1 MTMLTTGSISA
12 NLSINNPG
20 AKSNGEEMDRSA
32 FLKLFTTQL
41 QNQNPLDPVKN
52 EAFVAQLAQFSQL
65 EATTKMADSLDTMA
79 STSQAD
85 RLLQGAA
92 LIGKRVSAPEGT
104 AELVEGANISSIIS
118 IPNGADKIAVDV
130 YDEAGNLVS
139 TRAMGRQLPGDI
151 NISWDG
157 TNNMGER
164 QQPGRYKIVAAITSM
179 GQVTQMPIT
188 TPNTVTS
195 VTYSAAQNDLIL
207 ELEDGST
214 VPLSQVSS
222 AYR

>member
-20 AKSNGEEMDRSA
+20 ARSNGEEMDRSA

-79 STSQAD
+79 STTQAD

-92 LIGKRVSAPEGT
+92 LIGKRVSAPDGT
-104 AELVEGANISSIIS
+104 AELVEGASISSIIS
-118 IPNGADKIAVDV
+118 IPNGADKIAIDV
-130 YDEAGNLVS
+130 YDQAGNLVQ
-139 TRAMGRQLPGDI
+139 TRAMGRQMPGDVS
-151 NISWDG
+151 ISWDG
-157 TNNMGER
+157 TNNLGER
-164 QQPGRYKIVAAITSM
+164 QEPGRYKIVAAITSM

-207 ELEDGST
+207 ELEDGAT
-214 VPLSQVSS
+214 VPLSQVKS
-222 AYR
+222 ASR

>member
-79 STSQAD
+79 STTQAD

-92 LIGKRVSAPEGT
+92 LIGKRVSAPDGT
-104 AELVEGANISSIIS
+104 AELVEGASISSIIS
-118 IPNGADKIAVDV
+118 IPNGADKIAIDV
-130 YDEAGNLVS
+130 YDQAGNLVQ
-139 TRAMGRQLPGDI
+139 TRAMGRQMPGDVS
-151 NISWDG
+151 ISWDG
-157 TNNMGER
+157 TNNLGER
-164 QQPGRYKIVAAITSM
+164 QEPGRYKIVAAITSM

-207 ELEDGST
+207 ELEDGAT
-214 VPLSQVSS
+214 VPLSQVKS
-222 AYR
+222 ASR

>member
-1 MTMLTTGSISA
+1 VTMLTTGSISA

-20 AKSNGEEMDRSA
+20 AKTNGEEMDRSA

-79 STSQAD
+79 SASQAD

-92 LIGKRVSAPEGT
+92 LIGKRVSAPDGT
-104 AELVEGANISSIIS
+104 AELVAGANISSIIS
-118 IPNGADKIAVDV
+118 IPNGADKVSIDV
-130 YDEAGNLVS
+130 YDAAGNKIS
-139 TRAMGRQLPGDI
+139 TRAMGRQVPGDV

-157 TNNMGER
+157 TNNLGER
-164 QQPGRYKIVAAITSM
+164 QDPGRYKIVASVTSM

-207 ELEDGST
+207 ELQDGST
-214 VPLSQVSS
+214 VALSQVKS
-222 AYR
+222 AYQ

>member
-1 MTMLTTGSISA
+1 MTMLTTNSISA
-12 NLSINNPG
+12 NLSINSPG
-20 AKSNGEEMDRSA
+20 AKTNGEDMDRTA

-79 STSQAD
+79 STAQAD

-92 LIGKRVSAPEGT
+92 LIGKRVSAPDGT
-104 AELVEGANISSIIS
+104 AELVDGANISSIIT
-118 IPNGADKIAVDV
+118 IPNGADKINVDV
-130 YDEAGNLVS
+130 YDAAGNKIS
-139 TRAMGRQLPGDI
+139 TRAMGRQMPGEV

-157 TNNMGER
+157 TNNLGER
-164 QQPGRYKIVAAITSM
+164 QDPGRYKIVASISSM

-214 VPLSQVSS
+214 VALSKVNS

>member
-1 MTMLTTGSISA
+1 MSLTTSGISA
-12 NLSINNPG
+12 NLSINSPG
-20 AKSNGEEMDRSA
+20 AKTNGQEMDRSA

-79 STSQAD
+79 SASQAD

-92 LIGKRVSAPEGT
+92 LIGKRVNAPDGT
-104 AELVEGANISSIIS
+104 AELVANANVSSLIT
-118 IPNGADKIAVDV
+118 IPNGADKINVDV
-130 YDEAGNLVS
+130 YDSTGNKIY
-139 TRAMGRQLPGDI
+139 TRAMGRQVPGEVK
-151 NISWDG
+151 ISWDG

-164 QQPGRYKIVAAITSM
+164 MTPGRYKIVASVTSL

-195 VTYSAAQNDLIL
+195 VTYSAAQKDLIL
-207 ELEDGST
+207 ELEDGSN
-214 VPLSQVSS
+214 VALSKVTS

>member
-1 MTMLTTGSISA
+1 MLTTGSISA

-20 AKSNGEEMDRSA
+20 AKTNGEEMDRSA

-65 EATTKMADSLDTMA
+65 EATTKMADSLGTMA
-79 STSQAD
+79 SASQAD

-92 LIGKRVSAPEGT
+92 LIGKRVSAPDGT
-104 AELVEGANISSIIS
+104 AELVAGANISSIIS
-118 IPNGADKIAVDV
+118 IPNGADKDSIDV
-130 YDEAGNLVS
+130 YDAAGNKIS
-139 TRAMGRQLPGDI
+139 TRAMGRQVPGAVT
-151 NISWDG
+151 ISWDG
-157 TNNMGER
+157 TNNLGER
-164 QQPGRYKIVAAITSM
+164 QDPGRYKIVASVTSL

-207 ELEDGST
+207 ELQDGST
-214 VPLSQVSS
+214 VALSQVKS
-222 AYR
+222 AYQ

>member
-1 MTMLTTGSISA
+1 MLTTGSISA

-20 AKSNGEEMDRSA
+20 AKTNGEEMDRSA

-85 RLLQGAA
+85 RLLQGAS
-92 LIGKRVSAPEGT
+92 LIGKRVSALDGT
-104 AELVEGANISSIIS
+104 AELVEGANISSIVS
-118 IPNGADKIAVDV
+118 IPNGADSINIDV
-130 YDEAGNLVS
+130 YDSAGTKVS
-139 TRAMGRQLPGDI
+139 TRAMGRQMPGEATI
-151 NISWDG
+151 TWDG
-157 TNNMGER
+157 TNNLGER
-164 QQPGRYKIVAAITSM
+164 LEPGRYKIVASVTSL
-179 GQVTQMPIT
+179 GEVTQMPIT

-195 VTYSAAQNDLIL
+195 VTYSATQNDLIL
-207 ELEDGST
+207 ELQDGST
-214 VPLSQVSS
+214 VPLSKVNS
-222 AYR
+222 AYQ

>member
-1 MTMLTTGSISA
+1 VSLTTSGISA
-12 NLSINNPG
+12 NLSINSPG
-20 AKSNGEEMDRSA
+20 AKTNGQEMDRSA

-79 STSQAD
+79 SASQAD

-92 LIGKRVSAPEGT
+92 LIGKRVNAPDGT
-104 AELVEGANISSIIS
+104 AELVANANVSSLIT
-118 IPNGADKIAVDV
+118 IPNGADKINVDV
-130 YDEAGNLVS
+130 YDSTGNKIY
-139 TRAMGRQLPGDI
+139 TRAMGRQVPGEVK
-151 NISWDG
+151 ISWDG

-164 QQPGRYKIVAAITSM
+164 MTPGRYKIVASVTSL

-195 VTYSAAQNDLIL
+195 VTYSAAQKDLIL
-207 ELEDGST
+207 ELEDGSN
-214 VPLSQVSS
+214 VALSKVTS

>member
-1 MTMLTTGSISA
+1 VSLTTSGISA
-12 NLSINNPG
+12 NLSINSPG
-20 AKSNGEEMDRSA
+20 AKTNGQEMDRSA

-79 STSQAD
+79 SASQAD

-92 LIGKRVSAPEGT
+92 LIGTRVNAPDGT
-104 AELVEGANISSIIS
+104 AELVANANVSSLIT
-118 IPNGADKIAVDV
+118 IPNGADKINVDV
-130 YDEAGNLVS
+130 YDSTGNKIY
-139 TRAMGRQLPGDI
+139 TRAMGRQVPGEVK
-151 NISWDG
+151 ISWDG

-164 QQPGRYKIVAAITSM
+164 MTPGRYKIVASVTSL

-195 VTYSAAQNDLIL
+195 VTYSAAQKDLIL
-207 ELEDGST
+207 ELEDGSN
-214 VPLSQVSS
+214 VALSKVTS

>member
-1 MTMLTTGSISA
+1 MLTTGSISA

-20 AKSNGEEMDRSA
+20 AKTNGEEMDRSA

-65 EATTKMADSLDTMA
+65 EATTKMADSLDPMA
-79 STSQAD
+79 SASQAD

-92 LIGKRVSAPEGT
+92 LIGKRVSAPDGT
-104 AELVEGANISSIIS
+104 AELVAGANISSIIS
-118 IPNGADKIAVDV
+118 IPNGADKVSIDV
-130 YDEAGNLVS
+130 YDAAGNKIS
-139 TRAMGRQLPGDI
+139 TRAMGRQVPGDV

-157 TNNMGER
+157 TNNLGER
-164 QQPGRYKIVAAITSM
+164 QDPGRYKIVASVTSM

-207 ELEDGST
+207 ELQDGST
-214 VPLSQVSS
+214 VALSQVKS
-222 AYR
+222 AYQ

>member
-1 MTMLTTGSISA
+1 
-12 NLSINNPG
+12 
-20 AKSNGEEMDRSA
+20 MDRSA

-65 EATTKMADSLDTMA
+65 EATTKMAESLETMA
-79 STSQAD
+79 SASQAD
-85 RLLQGAA
+85 RLLQGAS
-92 LIGKRVSAPEGT
+92 LIGKRVSAPDGT
-104 AELVEGANISSIIS
+104 AELVAGANISSIIS
-118 IPNGADKIAVDV
+118 IPQGADKISVDV
-130 YDEAGNLVS
+130 YDNAGNKVS
-139 TRAMGRQLPGDI
+139 TRAMGRQMPGDV
-151 NISWDG
+151 NIGWDG
-157 TNNMGER
+157 TNNKGER
-164 QQPGRYKIVAAITSM
+164 LSPGRYKIVASVTSL

-195 VTYSAAQNDLIL
+195 VTYSAAQKDLIL

-214 VPLSQVSS
+214 VALSKVNS

>member
-12 NLSINNPG
+12 NLSINSPG
-20 AKSNGEEMDRSA
+20 AKTNGEEMDRSA

-79 STSQAD
+79 SASQAD

-92 LIGKRVSAPEGT
+92 LIGKRVSAPDGT
-104 AELVEGANISSIIS
+104 AELVAGANISSIIS
-118 IPNGADKIAVDV
+118 IPNGADKISIDV
-130 YDEAGNLVS
+130 YDAAGNKIS
-139 TRAMGRQLPGDI
+139 TRAMGRQVPGDV

-157 TNNMGER
+157 TNNLGER
-164 QQPGRYKIVAAITSM
+164 QDPGRYKIVASVTSM

-188 TPNTVTS
+188 TPNIVTS

-207 ELEDGST
+207 ELQDGST
-214 VPLSQVSS
+214 VALSQVKS
-222 AYR
+222 AYQ

>member
-1 MTMLTTGSISA
+1 MSMLTASSISA
-12 NLSINNPG
+12 NLSINSPG
-20 AKSNGEEMDRSA
+20 AKTRNEEMDRSA

-65 EATTKMADSLDTMA
+65 EATTKMAESLETMA
-79 STSQAD
+79 SASQAD
-85 RLLQGAA
+85 RLLQGAS
-92 LIGKRVSAPEGT
+92 LIGKRVSAPDGT
-104 AELVEGANISSIIS
+104 AELVAGANISSIIS
-118 IPNGADKIAVDV
+118 IPQGADKISVDV
-130 YDEAGNLVS
+130 YDNAGNKVS
-139 TRAMGRQLPGDI
+139 TRAMGRQMPGDV
-151 NISWDG
+151 NIGWDG
-157 TNNMGER
+157 TNNKGER
-164 QQPGRYKIVAAITSM
+164 LPPGRYKIVASVTSL

-195 VTYSAAQNDLIL
+195 VTYSAAQKDLIL

-214 VPLSQVSS
+214 VALSKVNS

>member
-1 MTMLTTGSISA
+1 MSLTTSSISA
-12 NLSINNPG
+12 NLSINSPG
-20 AKSNGEEMDRSA
+20 AKANAQEMDRSA

-79 STSQAD
+79 SASQAD

-92 LIGKRVSAPEGT
+92 LIGKRVNAPDGT
-104 AELVEGANISSIIS
+104 AELVEGANVSSLMS
-118 IPNGADKIAVDV
+118 IPNGADKINVDV
-130 YDEAGNLVS
+130 YDSAGNKIS
-139 TRAMGRQLPGDI
+139 TRAMGRQVPGEVK
-151 NISWDG
+151 ISWDG

-164 QQPGRYKIVAAITSM
+164 MAPGRYKIVASVTSL

-207 ELEDGST
+207 ELEDGSN
-214 VPLSQVSS
+214 VALSKVNS

>member
-1 MTMLTTGSISA
+1 MSLTTSGISA
-12 NLSINNPG
+12 NLSINSPG
-20 AKSNGEEMDRSA
+20 AKTNGQEMDRSA

-79 STSQAD
+79 SASQAD

-92 LIGKRVSAPEGT
+92 LIGKRVNAPNGT
-104 AELVEGANISSIIS
+104 AELVANANVSSLIT
-118 IPNGADKIAVDV
+118 IPNGADKINVDV
-130 YDEAGNLVS
+130 YDSTGNKIY
-139 TRAMGRQLPGDI
+139 TRAMGRQVPGEVK
-151 NISWDG
+151 ISWDG

-164 QQPGRYKIVAAITSM
+164 MTPGRYKIVASVTSL

-195 VTYSAAQNDLIL
+195 VTYSAAQKDLIL
-207 ELEDGST
+207 ELEDGSN
-214 VPLSQVSS
+214 VALSKVTS

>member
-1 MTMLTTGSISA
+1 MLTASNINA
-12 NLSINNPG
+12 NLSITSPG
-20 AKSNGEEMDRSA
+20 AKSRSEEMDRSA

-65 EATTKMADSLDTMA
+65 EATTKMADSLEGMA
-79 STSQAD
+79 SAAQAD
-85 RLLQGAA
+85 RLLQGAS

-118 IPNGADKIAVDV
+118 IPNGADKISIDV
-130 YDEAGNLVS
+130 YDSAGNKIS
-139 TRAMGRQLPGDI
+139 TRAMGRQMPGEV
-151 NISWDG
+151 NIGWDG
-157 TNNMGER
+157 TNNKGER
-164 QQPGRYKIVAAITSM
+164 MSPGRYRIVASVTSL
-179 GQVTQMPIT
+179 GQVTQMPIS

-195 VTYSAAQNDLIL
+195 VTYSATQKDLIL
-207 ELEDGST
+207 ELADGST
-214 VPLSQVSS
+214 VPLSKVNS

>member
-1 MTMLTTGSISA
+1 LSLTTSGISA
-12 NLSINNPG
+12 NLSINSPG
-20 AKSNGEEMDRSA
+20 AKANGQEMDRSA

-79 STSQAD
+79 SASQAD

-92 LIGKRVSAPEGT
+92 LIGKRVNAPDGT
-104 AELVEGANISSIIS
+104 AELVAGADVSSVIS
-118 IPNGADKIAVDV
+118 IPNGADKINVDV
-130 YDEAGNLVS
+130 YDSMGNKIY
-139 TRAMGRQLPGDI
+139 TRAMGRQVPGEAK
-151 NISWDG
+151 ISWDG

-164 QQPGRYKIVAAITSM
+164 MVPGRYKIVASVTSL

-195 VTYSAAQNDLIL
+195 VTYSAAQKDLIL
-207 ELEDGST
+207 ELEDGSN
-214 VPLSQVSS
+214 VALSKVTS

>member
-1 MTMLTTGSISA
+1 MSLTTSGISA
-12 NLSINNPG
+12 NLSINSPG
-20 AKSNGEEMDRSA
+20 AKTNGQEMDRSA

-79 STSQAD
+79 SASQAD

-92 LIGKRVSAPEGT
+92 LIGTRVNAPDGT
-104 AELVEGANISSIIS
+104 AELVANANVSSLIT
-118 IPNGADKIAVDV
+118 IPNGADKINVDV
-130 YDEAGNLVS
+130 YDSTGNKIY
-139 TRAMGRQLPGDI
+139 TRAMGRQVPGEVK
-151 NISWDG
+151 ISWDG

-164 QQPGRYKIVAAITSM
+164 MTPGRYKIVASVTSL

-195 VTYSAAQNDLIL
+195 VTYSAAQKDLIL
-207 ELEDGST
+207 ELEDGSN
-214 VPLSQVSS
+214 VALSKVTS